1 MVLAYLPV
9 KPVTGIC
16 RPEFSSDRS
25 VPEEAVLYYYQ
36 HHIGDYRRDTGHLTL
51 LEHGIYRQL
60 LDLYY
65 ITEKPFDASA
75 MRLICVRTT
84 DEEEAYKRVLND
96 FFVLK
101 NGKYHHKRCQ
111 IEIEGFQSKSNKAKD
126 SAKIRW
132 NKNKDLQ
139 DAIALPTH
147 SDSDANGMLTMNHK
161 PLTINQQINLI
172 AESDKSLPAV
182 EFIPLVDGSEWPV
195 PESFAV
201 DLEKSYPAV
210 DMKQTLREIR
220 AWNLANPK
228 NRKTI
233 SGIKRHINQWFS
245 KEQNRG

>member
-1 MVLAYLPV
+1 M
-9 KPVTGIC
+9 
-16 RPEFSSDRS
+16 
-25 VPEEAVLYYYQ
+25 YYYQ

-161 PLTINQQINLI
+161 PLTINQHINLI

-228 NRKTI
+228 NRKTV

>member
-161 PLTINQQINLI
+161 PLTINQHINLI

-195 PESFAV
+195 PESFAN

-210 DMKQTLREIR
+210 EMKQTLREIR

>member
-161 PLTINQQINLI
+161 PLTINQHINLI

-228 NRKTI
+228 NRKTV

>member
-1 MVLAYLPV
+1 LVLAYLPV

-161 PLTINQQINLI
+161 PLTINQQINPI

>member
-1 MVLAYLPV
+1 M
-9 KPVTGIC
+9 
-16 RPEFSSDRS
+16 
-25 VPEEAVLYYYQ
+25 YYYQ

-161 PLTINQQINLI
+161 PLTINQHINLI
-172 AESDKSLPAV
+172 A
-182 EFIPLVDGSEWPV
+182 
-195 PESFAV
+195 
-201 DLEKSYPAV
+201 
-210 DMKQTLREIR
+210 
-220 AWNLANPK
+220 
-228 NRKTI
+228 
-233 SGIKRHINQWFS
+233 
-245 KEQNRG
+245 

>member
-161 PLTINQQINLI
+161 PLTINQHINLI
-172 AESDKSLPAV
+172 AESDKSPSAV

-228 NRKTI
+228 NRKTV

>member
-1 MVLAYLPV
+1 M
-9 KPVTGIC
+9 
-16 RPEFSSDRS
+16 
-25 VPEEAVLYYYQ
+25 YYYQ

-161 PLTINQQINLI
+161 PLTINQHINLI

>member
-161 PLTINQQINLI
+161 PLTINQHINLI

>member
-1 MVLAYLPV
+1 M
-9 KPVTGIC
+9 
-16 RPEFSSDRS
+16 
-25 VPEEAVLYYYQ
+25 YYYQ

-161 PLTINQQINLI
+161 PLTINQHIKPI

-228 NRKTI
+228 NRKTV